1 MDPLRTQTMS
11 TIFFKINDIQDK
23 EVKKMM
29 TEEGYTNKAEFFRFL
44 IKFYKYNKSPAE
56 KNFEIAS
63 KELADVLRTLDKQG
77 KLSSSIDEQLA
88 DV

>member
-1 MDPLRTQTMS
+1 MTTV
-11 TIFFKINDIQDK
+11 FFKINDVQEI

-29 TEEGYTNKAEFFRFL
+29 QEEGYTNKAEFFRFL

-56 KNFEIAS
+56 KNFEKAAN
-63 KELADVLRTLDKQG
+63 ELGEVLKKLDK
-77 KLSSSIDEQLA
+77 KSRLSLSFDKQLS